1 MRVLRIF
8 LVLISS
14 TLALNL
20 SARAQDSSRMER
32 FLGVSGHQKPP
43 APLPVPQGLQD
54 HVADGKLVLS
64 LNDCIRLALSNNTDI
79 RLDHSQIEFAQ
90 NNLHRSHGRFDP
102 LVTSGFS
109 DNRAKSPAITQVQG
123 AAILDTLSQTTTL
136 GYAQTFQTGTNFQTS
151 FNASKLSTNDSLSL
165 VNPSIATDLQFA
177 VTQPLLRNFGLFP
190 NRAPIL
196 IARRNLN
203 QARSVFQGEVNDIIL
218 QTVGNY
224 WNVVLARESLT
235 VQRKSLEEAQKSYDH
250 DKKALGLGALP
261 PLDIYRS
268 ESQVASRRVGVI
280 QAEYALKQAEDQF
293 RRVIGA
299 DLDPAMRVLD
309 LELTDQP
316 EPLGA
321 LPSTDIATTLARALV
336 NRPEL
341 EATRQQL
348 AADELNIR
356 LAHNSLKPDL
366 ELSGFYSGNGVAGN
380 QFNTAAPPVLVS
392 RTGLGDGLSQSF
404 HFTYPAY
411 GASLSL
417 TLPIRNHS
425 AEANLADASV
435 SRRRDQYQ
443 QRRNTQNIT
452 LEVTNA
458 VHALEQTKLSMEAS
472 KVALDL
478 AQQSL
483 HADER
488 KYELGAETVFFVLD
502 AQTQLAQAALNLIQA
517 QVNFQIAVAQVDH
530 STGDLMEHHHVEIL
544 EPPR

>member
-1 MRVLRIF
+1 MKVLRS
-8 LVLISS
+8 ISA
-14 TLALNL
+14 LAAMLL
-20 SARAQDSSRMER
+20 SLGWPARAQDSTRVER
-32 FLGVSGHQKPP
+32 LLGVGVHQRPA
-43 APLPVPQGLQD
+43 APLPASQGLQD
-54 HVADGKLVLS
+54 HVANGKLVLS
-64 LNDCIRLALSNNTDI
+64 LDDSIRLALSNNTDI
-79 RLDHSQIEFAQ
+79 RLDRSQIEYAQ
-90 NNLHRSHGRFDP
+90 NNLHRSFGPFDP
-102 LVTSGFS
+102 LVTSSFA
-109 DNRAKSPAITQVQG
+109 DNRAKSPTITQIQG
-123 AAILDTLSQTTTL
+123 APVLDTLSQTTTL
-136 GYAQTFQTGTNFQTS
+136 GFAQTFQTGTNFQTT
-151 FNASKLSTNDSLSL
+151 FIANKLSTNDSLSL
-165 VNPSIATDLQFA
+165 VNPSLASDLQFT

-196 IARRNLN
+196 IAQRNLN
-203 QARSVFQGEVNDIIL
+203 QARAVFQGEVNDIIL
-218 QTVGNY
+218 QAVANY
-224 WNVVLARESLT
+224 WNVIFARESLT

-268 ESQVASRRVGVI
+268 EAQVASRRVSVI
-280 QAEYALKQAEDQF
+280 QAEYYLKQTEDQF
-293 RRVIGA
+293 RQIVGA
-299 DLDPAMRVLD
+299 DLDPSIRVLD

-321 LPSTDIATTLARALV
+321 LPSGDIATTLARALA

-348 AADELNIR
+348 TGDELNIR
-356 LAHNSLKPDL
+356 LAHNNLKPDL
-366 ELSGFYSGNGVAGN
+366 ELSGFYSGNGLGGT
-380 QFNTAAPPVLVS
+380 NTAVNSPAIG
-392 RTGLGDGLSQSF
+392 TGLNQVF

-417 TLPIRNHS
+417 NLPIKNHN

-435 SRRRDQYQ
+435 SQRRDQYQ
-443 QRRNTQNIT
+443 QRRTTQNIT
-452 LEVTNA
+452 LEVSNA
-458 VHALEQTKLSMEAS
+458 VHALEQAKLSMEAS

-478 AQQSL
+478 AQKSL

-530 STGDLMEHHHVEIL
+530 STGDLLDHHHVQITDSIK
-544 EPPR
+544 

>member
-14 TLALNL
+14 TLALNF

-54 HVADGKLVLS
+54 HVANGKLVLS

-102 LVTSGFS
+102 LVTSSFS

-123 AAILDTLSQTTTL
+123 AAILDTLSQTTIL

-293 RRVIGA
+293 RQVIGA
-299 DLDPAMRVLD
+299 DLDLAMRVLD

-417 TLPIRNHS
+417 TLPIKSHS

>member
-1 MRVLRIF
+1 MRALRTFFVLTTT
-8 LVLISS
+8 L
-14 TLALNL
+14 LALNF
-20 SARAQDSSRMER
+20 SARAQESTRMER
-32 FLGVSGHQKPP
+32 LLGVSGRQKPA
-43 APLPVPQGLQD
+43 APLPAAQGLQD
-54 HVADGKLVLS
+54 HVANGKLVLS
-64 LNDCIRLALSNNTDI
+64 LNDSIRLALSNNTDI

-90 NNLHRSHGRFDP
+90 NNLHRTHGPFDP
-102 LVTSGFS
+102 LVTSSFADS
-109 DNRAKSPAITQVQG
+109 RAKSPAITQTQG
-123 AAILDTLSQTTTL
+123 AAVLDTLSQTTTF
-136 GYAQTFQTGTNFQTS
+136 GYSQTFQTGTNFQTS
-151 FNASKLSTNDSLSL
+151 FNAGKLSTNNSLSL
-165 VNPSIATDLQFA
+165 VNPSIATDLQFT
-177 VTQPLLRNFGLFP
+177 VTQPLLRNFGFFP

-196 IARRNLN
+196 IAQRNLH
-203 QARSVFQGEVNDIIL
+203 QARSVFQGEVSDIIL

-250 DKKALGLGALP
+250 DKKALSLGALP

-268 ESQVASRRVGVI
+268 ESQVASRRVNVI

-293 RRVIGA
+293 RQVVGA
-299 DLDPAMRVLD
+299 DLDLAIRVLD

-321 LPSTDIATTLARALV
+321 LPSTDIPTTLARALA

-341 EATRQQL
+341 EARRQQL
-348 AADELNIR
+348 ASDDLNIR
-356 LAHNSLKPDL
+356 LAHNGLKPDL

-380 QFNTAAPPVLVS
+380 QFNTAVPPMLIS
-392 RTGLGDGLSQSF
+392 TTGLGDGLSQTF

-411 GASLSL
+411 GATLSL
-417 TLPIRNHS
+417 TLPIKNHS
-425 AEANLADASV
+425 AEANLADAAV

-443 QRRNTQNIT
+443 QRLTTQNIT

-458 VHALEQTKLSMEAS
+458 VHSLEQTKLSMEAS

-517 QVNFQIAVAQVDH
+517 QVNFQIAVAQLDH
-530 STGDLMEHHHVEIL
+530 ATGDLMEHHHVEIL
-544 EPPR
+544 EPAK

>member
-1 MRVLRIF
+1 
-8 LVLISS
+8 
-14 TLALNL
+14 
-20 SARAQDSSRMER
+20 
-32 FLGVSGHQKPP
+32 
-43 APLPVPQGLQD
+43 
-54 HVADGKLVLS
+54 
-64 LNDCIRLALSNNTDI
+64 
-79 RLDHSQIEFAQ
+79 
-90 NNLHRSHGRFDP
+90 
-102 LVTSGFS
+102 
-109 DNRAKSPAITQVQG
+109 
-123 AAILDTLSQTTTL
+123 
-136 GYAQTFQTGTNFQTS
+136 
-151 FNASKLSTNDSLSL
+151 
-165 VNPSIATDLQFA
+165 
-177 VTQPLLRNFGLFP
+177 
-190 NRAPIL
+190 
-196 IARRNLN
+196 
-203 QARSVFQGEVNDIIL
+203 
-218 QTVGNY
+218 
-224 WNVVLARESLT
+224 
-235 VQRKSLEEAQKSYDH
+235 LEEAQKSYDH
-250 DKKALGLGALP
+250 DKRALGLGALP

-299 DLDPAMRVLD
+299 DLDPAIRVLD

-316 EPLGA
+316 GPPSS
-321 LPSTDIATTLARALV
+321 LPSTDIATTLDRALA

-348 AADELNIR
+348 AGDELSIR
-356 LAHNSLKPDL
+356 LAHNGLKPDL

-380 QFNTAAPPVLVS
+380 QFNTAVPPLLIN
-392 RTGLGDGLSQSF
+392 RTGLGDGLSQTF

-417 TLPIRNHS
+417 ALPIKNHS
-425 AEANLADASV
+425 AEANLADAAV

-443 QRRNTQNIT
+443 QRRTTQNII

-502 AQTQLAQAALNLIQA
+502 AQTQLAQAELNLIQA
-517 QVNFQIAVAQVDH
+517 QVNFQIAVAQLDH
-530 STGDLMEHHHVEIL
+530 ATGDLMEHHHVEIL
-544 EPPR
+544 EPPK

>member
-14 TLALNL
+14 TLALNF

-32 FLGVSGHQKPP
+32 LLGVSGQQKPP

-54 HVADGKLVLS
+54 HVANGKLVLS

-90 NNLHRSHGRFDP
+90 NNLHRSRGPFDP
-102 LVTSGFS
+102 LVTSSFS

-123 AAILDTLSQTTTL
+123 AAILDTLSQTTTF
-136 GYAQTFQTGTNFQTS
+136 GYAQAFQTGTNFQTS

-165 VNPSIATDLQFA
+165 VNPSIATDLQFT

-196 IARRNLN
+196 IAQRNLN
-203 QARSVFQGEVNDIIL
+203 QARSVFQGEVNNIIL
-218 QTVGNY
+218 QTVSNY

-293 RRVIGA
+293 RQVIGA

-309 LELTDQP
+309 LELTDEP

-321 LPSTDIATTLARALV
+321 LPSTDIATTLTRALA

-348 AADELNIR
+348 AGDELSIR

-380 QFNTAAPPVLVS
+380 QFNTAVPPVLVS

-417 TLPIRNHS
+417 TLPLKNHS

-435 SRRRDQYQ
+435 SRRRDQYG
-443 QRRNTQNIT
+443 QRRTTQNIT

-502 AQTQLAQAALNLIQA
+502 AQTQLAQAELNLIQA

-530 STGDLMEHHHVEIL
+530 ATGDLMEHHHVEIS
-544 EPPR
+544 EPPK